1 MNDSREMLGRLL
13 KYFVLLIFFGCCYIP
28 VTGQT
33 ENIAGSDI
41 FSRDSA
47 EAVTLYKKALKM
59 YEADSLDLALD
70 TANEAL
76 QLAMQSNQKEIE
88 TSVLSIIAEINIKQD
103 LPGNAIPYYLR
114 IADIY
119 ESQQDTTGLQTVYS
133 SIAQC
138 YGQENIY
145 DKESEYYLKALS
157 LTPVILHT
165 RRAEYLEAI
174 ALAML
179 NGGKSDS
186 AIIFLEDLREL
197 HLKSGTDDSYV
208 INYLVSAHNNLQQ
221 YDKALEYNNLLF
233 ERFQKQQNW
242 SLMSALKNNIAY
254 NYTLLGQYDDAIN
267 AYNEAIEYGKTAG
280 IPEEE
285 LALLMTNAGICSQN
299 MKRTNEAKN
308 YFRMA
313 VSIHSSSDNQAEK
326 SRIENILALIYF
338 NEGDLYNAGIWS
350 RNSIESAKMAND
362 PQKLAEAYLTYSR
375 ILRSGN
381 DPIGALE
388 YYEKYLGIRDS
399 IQLENKLK
407 DQELA
412 KRKYDL
418 EKSEKDLR
426 IKLKEEQVKEL
437 AIQQLTLQL
446 QKEEQEKELLERE
459 KDLQLLEKERL
470 RQSLVITRQQHAA
483 EKQERE
489 NQILEQEKHIADLRL
504 EQEVRK
510 QKEQEQEIIL
520 LEKQQ
525 ELDQLEI
532 DKQKTTK
539 KALTLIV
546 ILVILITIVVLSS
559 LIVTRKKNLL
569 LARQKK
575 EIEEKNV
582 DLEQK
587 NEEIISQRDEI
598 EAQRNLLFDQK
609 QAIEQINQ
617 EIKESIEYAKRI
629 QSSTL
634 PDLSSIDSII
644 SEHFV
649 LFKPRDIVSGDFYWT
664 ATVENTTVITV
675 SDCTGHG
682 VPGSFMSILGISLL
696 KEIVQK
702 EYITHPGV
710 ILRRLRKEIINALGQ
725 KGVSGEQRDGM
736 DISLIALHNDT
747 RKLEYAG
754 AFNSLYLIRKKEIP
768 GPDITDISVM
778 DIADECK
785 YILYEINA
793 DKMPVAYYERMDKF
807 NTQEF
812 DLLEGDNLYLFT
824 DGYAD
829 QFGGPLGKKFKSKSL
844 KKLLLENAHFSMED
858 QKKVLENTLNQWM
871 GLIAQV
877 DDICVMGLR
886 I

>member
-1 MNDSREMLGRLL
+1 MGGRLL
-13 KYFVLLIFFGCCYIP
+13 KYFVMLIFFGCCYIT

-33 ENIAGSDI
+33 GNATGSDI
-41 FSRDSA
+41 ISRDSA
-47 EAVTLYKKALKM
+47 EAVTLYHKAQEM
-59 YEADSLDLALD
+59 NDIDSFDLALE
-70 TANEAL
+70 TATEAL

-88 TSVLSIIAEINIKQD
+88 TSVLSIIAEINIRQGF
-103 LPGNAIPYYLR
+103 PGNAIPYYLR
-114 IADIY
+114 IADIF
-119 ESQQDTTGLQTVYS
+119 ESQQDTSGLQKVYS
-133 SIAQC
+133 GIAQC
-138 YGQENIY
+138 YAKENIY
-145 DKESEYYLKALS
+145 EKESEYYIKVLS
-157 LTPVILHT
+157 MTPVTLHD
-165 RRAEYLEAI
+165 RRVKYLEAI

-179 NGGKSDS
+179 NGGKNDS

-197 HLKSGTDDSYV
+197 HMKSGTDDSYV
-208 INYLVSAHNNLQQ
+208 INYLVRAYNNLQQ
-221 YDKALEYNNLLF
+221 YDKALEYNKLLF
-233 ERFQKQQNW
+233 ERFQMQQNW
-242 SLMSALKNNIAY
+242 SLMSALKNNMAY

-280 IPEEE
+280 IPQEE

-299 MKRTNEAKN
+299 MKRTNDAKN

-313 VSIHSSSDNQAEK
+313 ISIHSSLDKQAEK

-350 RNSIESAKMAND
+350 KNSIESAKMADD

-375 ILRSGN
+375 ILRAGN

-399 IQLENKLK
+399 IQLENKLN

-446 QKEEQEKELLERE
+446 QKEEQERELLERE

-489 NQILEQEKHIADLRL
+489 KQILEQEKHITDLRL

-532 DKQKTTK
+532 DKQRTTK

-587 NEEIISQRDEI
+587 HEEIISQRDEI

-617 EIKESIEYAKRI
+617 EMRESIEYAKRI

-634 PDLSSIDSII
+634 PDLSSLDSII
-644 SEHFV
+644 SEYFV

-664 ATVENTTVITV
+664 AKVENTTVITV

-747 RKLEYAG
+747 HKLEYAG
-754 AFNSLYLIRKKEIP
+754 AFNSLYLIRKKGMP
-768 GPDITDISVM
+768 GPDITDISVL
-778 DIADECK
+778 DSADECK

-829 QFGGPLGKKFKSKSL
+829 QFGGPLGKKFKSKTL
-844 KKLLLENAHFSMED
+844 KKLLSENAHLSMED
-858 QKKVLENTLNQWM
+858 QKKLLENTLNQWM

>member
-1 MNDSREMLGRLL
+1 
-13 KYFVLLIFFGCCYIP
+13 
-28 VTGQT
+28 
-33 ENIAGSDI
+33 
-41 FSRDSA
+41 
-47 EAVTLYKKALKM
+47 
-59 YEADSLDLALD
+59 
-70 TANEAL
+70 
-76 QLAMQSNQKEIE
+76 
-88 TSVLSIIAEINIKQD
+88 
-103 LPGNAIPYYLR
+103 
-114 IADIY
+114 
-119 ESQQDTTGLQTVYS
+119 
-133 SIAQC
+133 
-138 YGQENIY
+138 
-145 DKESEYYLKALS
+145 
-157 LTPVILHT
+157 
-165 RRAEYLEAI
+165 
-174 ALAML
+174 
-179 NGGKSDS
+179 
-186 AIIFLEDLREL
+186 
-197 HLKSGTDDSYV
+197 
-208 INYLVSAHNNLQQ
+208 
-221 YDKALEYNNLLF
+221 
-233 ERFQKQQNW
+233 
-242 SLMSALKNNIAY
+242 MSALKNNIAY